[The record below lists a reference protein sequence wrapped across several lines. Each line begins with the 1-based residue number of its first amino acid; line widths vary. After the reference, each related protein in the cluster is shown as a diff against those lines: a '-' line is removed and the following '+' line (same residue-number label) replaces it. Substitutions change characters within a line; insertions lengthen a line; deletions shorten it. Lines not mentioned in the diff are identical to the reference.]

1 MRKLSNRVISCLL
14 CLICMLLL
22 SPVQVFAAGAIDMN
36 KDVHIK
42 IQYIYDKTPVSDVSF
57 DLYYVASVDVYGE
70 FTLAGDFQKY
80 PVVVNGL
87 STDVWRTLAETL
99 AVYADRD
106 QLKPLDSGKTNA
118 EGNLSFPN
126 KQPRLKPGLYLA
138 VGRKLVKS
146 GYTYTTEP
154 FLVALP
160 NLDRENNAWVYDI
173 TATPKRTQTE
183 NPPAPPEQ
191 TVERRVLKIWKD
203 DIPQSRPKGIVIQ
216 LLKDGVIYD
225 TVTLNA
231 GNNWRYTWEKLPAYN
246 KDGSKIVWSVVEKE
260 PEGYTVLIARDD
272 VTFIVTNTYSP
283 DKPTDDTMTRTVLK
297 MWDDKGY
304 ESRRPKSVKVTLLQN
319 GTAYDAQ
326 VLSESNGWQYTWD
339 KLPKYDKN
347 GIEINWTIR
356 EDAVSDYVSST
367 RQNGF
372 TFVLTNTL
380 DKQKLPQTGLLWWP
394 VPILAVAGFACLI
407 TGTFSKKKKDDE

>member
-14 CLICMLLL
+14 CLICMLPL
-22 SPVQVFAAGAIDMN
+22 SPIQVFAAGAIDVD
-36 KDVHIK
+36 KDVHLK
-42 IQYIYDKTPVSDVSF
+42 IQYIHDKSPVSDVPF
-57 DLYYVASVDVYGE
+57 DLYYVASVDAYGE

-87 STDVWRTLAETL
+87 STDAWRTLAETL

-126 KQPRLKPGLYLA
+126 KQPRLKSGLYLA

-160 NLDRENNAWVYDI
+160 NLDRENNAWVYDV
-173 TATPKRTQTE
+173 TATPKHTQTE
-183 NPPAPPEQ
+183 NPPAPPAQ

-203 DIPQSRPKGIVIQ
+203 DIPQSRPKEIVIQ

-231 GNNWRYTWEKLPAYN
+231 VNNWRYTWEKLPAYN

-260 PEGYTVLIARDD
+260 PEGYTVLIAREG
-272 VTFIVTNTYSP
+272 VTFTVTNTYAP
-283 DKPTDDTMTRTVLK
+283 NKPMTRTVVK
-297 MWDDKGY
+297 VWDDKGY
-304 ESRRPKSVKVTLLQN
+304 ENHRPKSVQVTLLRN
-319 GTAYDAQ
+319 GTAYETKM
-326 VLSESNGWQYTWD
+326 LSEANGWQYTWEN
-339 KLPKYDKN
+339 LPRYDKS
-347 GIEINWTIR
+347 GKEITWTIR
-356 EDAVSDYVSST
+356 ETTVSGYVSSI

-380 DKQKLPQTGLLWWP
+380 NKQKLPQTGVLWWP
-394 VPILAVAGFACLI
+394 VPILAVTGFAFLI
-407 TGTFSKKKKDDE
+407 TGTFSRKKKDDE

>member
-14 CLICMLLL
+14 CLICMLPL
-22 SPVQVFAAGAIDMN
+22 SPVQVFAAGAIDVN
-36 KDVHIK
+36 KAVHLK
-42 IQYIYDKTPVSDVSF
+42 IQYIHDKTPVSDVPF
-57 DLYYVASVDVYGE
+57 DLYYIASVDAYGE

-80 PVVVNGL
+80 PVMVNGL
-87 STDVWRTLAETL
+87 STDAWRTLAETL

-126 KQPRLKPGLYLA
+126 KQPSLKPGLYLA

-160 NLDRENNAWVYDI
+160 NLDRENNAWVYDV
-173 TATPKRTQTE
+173 TATPKHTQTE

-203 DIPQSRPKGIVIQ
+203 DIPQSRPKEIVIQ

-231 GNNWRYTWEKLPAYN
+231 VNNWRYTWEKLPAYN

-260 PEGYTVLIARDD
+260 PEGYTVLIARDG
-272 VTFIVTNTYSP
+272 VTFIVTNTYAP
-283 DKPTDDTMTRTVLK
+283 DKPMTRTVVK
-297 MWDDKGY
+297 VWDDKGY
-304 ESRRPKSVKVTLLQN
+304 ENHRPKSVQVTLLQN
-319 GTAYDAQ
+319 GMAYETKT
-326 VLSESNGWQYTWD
+326 LSEANGWQYTWEN
-339 KLPKYDKN
+339 LPRYDKS
-347 GIEINWTIR
+347 GREITWTIR
-356 EDAVSDYVSST
+356 ESAVSGYVSST

-380 DKQKLPQTGLLWWP
+380 DKQKLPQTGVLWWP
-394 VPILAVAGFACLI
+394 VPILAAAGFAFLI
-407 TGTFSKKKKDDE
+407 TGTFSRKKKDDE

>member
-14 CLICMLLL
+14 CLVCMLALF
-22 SPVQVFAAGAIDMN
+22 PVQAFAAGAINPN
-36 KDVHIK
+36 KDVTLTIEYKHNK
-42 IQYIYDKTPVSDVSF
+42 VPVSNVPF
-57 DLYYVASVDVYGE
+57 DLYYVASVDAYAE
-70 FTLAGDFQKY
+70 FTLTGDFQNY
-80 PVVVNGL
+80 PVTVNGL
-87 STDVWRTLAETL
+87 TTDAWKALAETL

-118 EGNLSFPN
+118 EGKLSFPS
-126 KQPRLKPGLYLA
+126 KQPSLKPGLYLV
-138 VGRKLVKS
+138 VGRKLVQD

-154 FLVALP
+154 FLVSLP
-160 NLDRENNAWVYDI
+160 NLDQESDTWTYDVI
-173 TATPKRTQTE
+173 AAPKHTQTE
-183 NPPAPPEQ
+183 NPPAPSDN
-191 TVERRVLKIWKD
+191 TVERRVLKVWKD
-203 DIPQSRPKGIVIQ
+203 DIQQSRPKEVIIQ
-216 LLKDGVIYD
+216 LLKDGTVYD

-231 GNNWRYTWEKLPAYN
+231 ANDWRYTWDKLPKYN

-260 PEGYTVLIARDD
+260 LENYTVLITQDG
-272 VTFIVTNTYSP
+272 VTFVVTNTYSP
-283 DKPTDDTMTRTVLK
+283 DKPTGDTVTRTVLK
-297 MWDDKGY
+297 VWDDKGY
-304 ESRRPKSVKVTLLQN
+304 ESRRPKSVQVTLLQN

-356 EDAVSDYVSST
+356 EDAVSGYVSST

-380 DKQKLPQTGLLWWP
+380 DKQKLPQTGVLWWP
-394 VPILAVAGFACLI
+394 VPILAVAGLAFLI
-407 TGTFSKKKKDDE
+407 AGTLSRKKKGHE

>member
-14 CLICMLLL
+14 CLICMLPL
-22 SPVQVFAAGAIDMN
+22 SPVQVFAAGAIDVN
-36 KDVHIK
+36 KAVHLK
-42 IQYIYDKTPVSDVSF
+42 IQYIHDKTPVSDVPF
-57 DLYYVASVDVYGE
+57 DLYYVASVDAYGE

-87 STDVWRTLAETL
+87 STDAWRTLAETL

-126 KQPRLKPGLYLA
+126 KQPSLKPGLYLA

-160 NLDRENNAWVYDI
+160 NLDRENNAWVYDV
-173 TATPKRTQTE
+173 TATPKHTQTE

-203 DIPQSRPKGIVIQ
+203 DIPQSRPKEIVIQ

-231 GNNWRYTWEKLPAYN
+231 VNNWRYTWEKLPAYN

-260 PEGYTVLIARDD
+260 PEGYTVLIAREG
-272 VTFIVTNTYSP
+272 VTFTVTNTYAP
-283 DKPTDDTMTRTVLK
+283 NKPMTRTV
-297 MWDDKGY
+297 
-304 ESRRPKSVKVTLLQN
+304 VKV
-319 GTAYDAQ
+319 
-326 VLSESNGWQYTWD
+326 
-339 KLPKYDKN
+339 
-347 GIEINWTIR
+347 
-356 EDAVSDYVSST
+356 
-367 RQNGF
+367 
-372 TFVLTNTL
+372 
-380 DKQKLPQTGLLWWP
+380 
-394 VPILAVAGFACLI
+394 
-407 TGTFSKKKKDDE
+407 